1 MNTASSHS
9 APEPPGRSTGRP
21 SYREGKYPVL
31 ALFPY
36 LLVAATILAALSGA
50 RHLLYRIAPE
60 MIWLHSGELHR
71 LLDVNGEGNLIVWFT
86 AGLWLILGLTATGLG
101 VLLGDRRMFV
111 LSAVGFLA
119 SMDET
124 ASIHESFN
132 HVGWAL
138 ADRWGLTVSTWPW
151 VFFGAPVALAVV
163 LITVPLL
170 RSLPTAVSKTLI
182 IAGLIFLTAVLF
194 LEAISGLFMDGDTA
208 TNPVAYVLVTHAEE
222 YLEMVAISLALSA
235 LVALTRWD
243 KETRTVRARVALSHP
258 KD

>member
-1 MNTASSHS
+1 MNSAPSNT
-9 APEPPGRSTGRP
+9 APEPPARATSRLR
-21 SYREGKYPVL
+21 YEEGKYRVL

-36 LLVAATILAALSGA
+36 LLAVATVLAALSGL
-50 RHLLYRIAPE
+50 RHLLYRLWPD
-60 MIWLHSGELHR
+60 MTWLHSGELHR
-71 LLDVNGEGNLIVWFT
+71 LLDVNGEGNLVVWFT
-86 AGLWLILGLTATGLG
+86 ASLWLLLGLISMALG
-101 VLLGDRRMFV
+101 VLSGDKRMF
-111 LSAVGFLA
+111 LLAAVGFLA

-132 HVGWAL
+132 EVGWAL

-163 LITVPLL
+163 LITIPLL

-194 LEAISGLFMDGDTA
+194 LEAISGLFMEGGTA
-208 TNPVAYVLVTHAEE
+208 SNPVAYVLVTHAEE
-222 YLEMVAISLALSA
+222 YLEMVTISLAVSA

-243 KETRTVRARVALSHP
+243 KGTRTLTARVALSHSRS
-258 KD
+258 